1 LSDSNKLENAKHID
15 QVISAEFPH
24 PDLYPKLSKAVQI
37 YMIHGPCG
45 AARFNSPCMKEGR
58 CSKFFPKKF
67 RHSTTIDEDG
77 YPVYRRIDDGLFVL
91 KNGHKLGNANIVP
104 YSPLLL
110 MHYQAH
116 INTKYCNKFNS
127 IKYLF
132 KYVNKG
138 PNKTTIKITDK
149 ENEST

>member
-1 LSDSNKLENAKHID
+1 
-15 QVISAEFPH
+15 
-24 PDLYPKLSKAVQI
+24 
-37 YMIHGPCG
+37 MIHGPCG
-45 AARFNSPCMKEGR
+45 TARFNSPCMKEGW

-77 YPVYRRIDDGLFVL
+77 YHVYRRRDDGLFVL
-91 KNGHKLGNANIVP
+91 KNGHKLGNANVVS

-110 MHYQAH
+110 MCYQAH
-116 INTKYCNKFNS
+116 VNTEYCNISNS

-138 PNKTTIKITDK
+138 PDRATIKITDK
-149 ENEST
+149 ENEFTEMRIVDEIKRYYDCRYLSAFEAV